1 MPSVGIL
8 RRRVLSQGSEDTFV
22 YPWAN
27 LMIFHFPKNLGY
39 MYLKSLNFNYSDKIS
54 ASGYAKLS
62 DSMHLLENN
71 IWDHWQNY
79 ILEQFISKARETSIP
94 SLSTSTKF
102 ISPTATESP
111 CDLQGP
117 RRGPAAHRLCTW
129 RHEDLLRV
137 WIPGH
142 SYFLQK
148 ARNWENKGINQS
160 KPKAWRKLR
169 LLRTCNRESVFL
181 RTWNCSLG

>member
-71 IWDHWQNY
+71 I
-79 ILEQFISKARETSIP
+79 
-94 SLSTSTKF
+94 
-102 ISPTATESP
+102 
-111 CDLQGP
+111 
-117 RRGPAAHRLCTW
+117 
-129 RHEDLLRV
+129 
-137 WIPGH
+137 
-142 SYFLQK
+142 
-148 ARNWENKGINQS
+148 
-160 KPKAWRKLR
+160 
-169 LLRTCNRESVFL
+169 
-181 RTWNCSLG
+181 